1 LFPRDLGKTQGD
13 RNGNGLGHSTEYRKV
28 TVKSCDS
35 VTLYFE
41 LPFPYFLCYSPFMLF
56 CKHSGFKIN
65 KITRS
70 FLLFFLLLME
80 VSLPAFGGPTDTR
93 TEKPQT
99 AATQVETL
107 KRFELVFEPDAY
119 YTDVDL
125 IIGLTKSPIP
135 QLGEL
140 TESEIYGK
148 LLSRAALLPQ
158 FLVLEASVYPMP
170 YLGTYIRE
178 HNERFYDNA
187 QISGSFNWIKAVT
200 AGFDEPYA
208 VSLLAGNVANFYVPG
223 NSDTKGLGYSGYLF
237 SMGNYHIKDNVLVQD
252 QWREYEWKMKG
263 DRKSPV
269 KKLSW
274 SFRIG
279 AKLHG
284 NPNIADVIYF
294 SIRRSRVD
302 YQPEESSIFHNS
314 GFEYTYEMD
323 SRTFDAI
330 RHYFFVE
337 KKWPVKNRRM
347 AYSLAVGFV
356 WDSEKMYT
364 GVLATGQGNNFQFIL
379 RPNIEF

>member
-1 LFPRDLGKTQGD
+1 MP
-13 RNGNGLGHSTEYRKV
+13 SC
-28 TVKSCDS
+28 KSS
-35 VTLYFE
+35 F
-41 LPFPYFLCYSPFMLF
+41 
-56 CKHSGFKIN
+56 FKITN
-65 KITRS
+65 ITTR
-70 FLLFFLLLME
+70 FLLFFLLLIAVPM
-80 VSLPAFGGPTDTR
+80 PAVGSPTDTQ

-99 AATQVETL
+99 GQAQAETI

-119 YTDVDL
+119 YTDLDL
-125 IIGLTKSPIP
+125 IIGLTRSPIP

-140 TESEIYGK
+140 PESAIYGT

-170 YLGTYIRE
+170 YLGTYIKE
-178 HNERFYDNA
+178 HNESLYNRA

-208 VSLLAGNVANFYVPG
+208 VSVLAGNVANFYVPG
-223 NSDTKGLGYSGYLF
+223 SSDTKGLGYSGYLF

-284 NPNIADVIYF
+284 NPNITDVIYV

-323 SRTFDAI
+323 NHKFDAI
-330 RHYFFVE
+330 RHYFYVE
-337 KKWPVKNRRM
+337 KKWPVKNRHM
-347 AYSLAVGFV
+347 AYSLAIGFV
-356 WDSEKMYT
+356 WESEKMYT
-364 GVLATGQGNNFQFIL
+364 GVLATGQGNNIQCIL